1 MKKEQRNRIDILT
14 DLDAKKN
21 ELEALIDRRGE
32 TKEEDIPVEE
42 RSAMEAVNKEISE
55 LQAELEATFPN
66 PAGERNIKVVSGA
79 SAEER
84 NFSLV
89 AAIRNVVENRAHDE
103 HTQAIINAG
112 RDELAR
118 AGIAT
123 GSHIVIPQTRAAVQ
137 ATIATKGLEAVAT
150 EKLDLIGPLYSELS
164 LNKVGA
170 TFLTGLSANISIPVY
185 SGSTVGWAS
194 EIADAADA
202 AGNFSEIGLK
212 PKRLTAYLDISRQ
225 FLLQDTV
232 SAEALL
238 RSDILES
245 VRQKLEQTLLGAAAG
260 SDTQPQ
266 GLFYVPQGEEKNI
279 VSTYEKLIEMEMKL
293 LNANASPKFYLGSP
307 RAYGNL
313 RQIAKPDT
321 TVTDKNLNAT
331 VGASIVDSN
340 SVSGIPLVISSN
352 VFSDSE
358 FGGYLL
364 GDFSNYVIAQWGSI
378 ELVVDPYTQ
387 SKRGIVSLVVHA
399 YFDAVLKRP
408 TVLPV
413 FTKLAAPGPENVIVA
428 NTSDNPVPTVNA
440 GPMKGK

>member
-150 EKLDLIGPLYSELS
+150 E
-164 LNKVGA
+164 
-170 TFLTGLSANISIPVY
+170 
-185 SGSTVGWAS
+185 
-194 EIADAADA
+194 
-202 AGNFSEIGLK
+202 
-212 PKRLTAYLDISRQ
+212 
-225 FLLQDTV
+225 
-232 SAEALL
+232 
-238 RSDILES
+238 
-245 VRQKLEQTLLGAAAG
+245 
-260 SDTQPQ
+260 
-266 GLFYVPQGEEKNI
+266 
-279 VSTYEKLIEMEMKL
+279 
-293 LNANASPKFYLGSP
+293 
-307 RAYGNL
+307 
-313 RQIAKPDT
+313 
-321 TVTDKNLNAT
+321 
-331 VGASIVDSN
+331 
-340 SVSGIPLVISSN
+340 
-352 VFSDSE
+352 
-358 FGGYLL
+358 
-364 GDFSNYVIAQWGSI
+364 
-378 ELVVDPYTQ
+378 
-387 SKRGIVSLVVHA
+387 
-399 YFDAVLKRP
+399 
-408 TVLPV
+408 
-413 FTKLAAPGPENVIVA
+413 
-428 NTSDNPVPTVNA
+428 
-440 GPMKGK
+440 